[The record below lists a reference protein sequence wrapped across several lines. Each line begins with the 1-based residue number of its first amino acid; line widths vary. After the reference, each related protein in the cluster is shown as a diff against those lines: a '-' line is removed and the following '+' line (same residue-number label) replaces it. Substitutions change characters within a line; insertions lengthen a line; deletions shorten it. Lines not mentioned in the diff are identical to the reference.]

1 MGIIDY
7 KLVWQNLDAAIE
19 QQLIDFWLAEGAM
32 EEEKEARA
40 RLPYVAAIATDE
52 EGLVG
57 VASMQPAHSE
67 RLKRQMYFFRTF
79 VGAEARGKGVAT
91 QLIHT
96 VYDGFNAAFTSGRD
110 TNCIGVVMLVH
121 NSAVALRQNAA
132 IWEKTKF
139 VYIGKNSQGA
149 PMRVR
154 YFDNASIV

>member
-91 QLIHT
+91 QLIQT
-96 VYDGFNAAFTSGRD
+96 VLTQP
-110 TNCIGVVMLVH
+110 LP
-121 NSAVALRQNAA
+121 AVATQIALAWLCWCIIVLSLCVRTQRFGRKQSSSISVKTHKVRLCACA
-132 IWEKTKF
+132 ISTMPQSF
-139 VYIGKNSQGA
+139 SA
-149 PMRVR
+149 
-154 YFDNASIV
+154 